1 MECYTSHVK
10 MQLFK
15 KGSSSSSPTEA
26 IESLDNNTL
35 IPRTL
40 DNMTFLF
47 TNSTFLQK
55 VLMSFGYIVWGS
67 LKKCLA
73 PQKRS
78 VSLSLRPTF

>member
-1 MECYTSHVK
+1 MRVIV
-10 MQLFK
+10 LL
-15 KGSSSSSPTEA
+15 SSLLICVSFTNEPVALA